1 MFNTSSSMNDI
12 ASSLVVE
19 GFICPECQQDM
30 TSIELLQAHFELM
43 HVKTKSSNKRNFSN
57 QLSSSSLNGQVS
69 PNGESSGPST
79 FSLLA
84 AKAKTLISNY
94 NDSSDGDSNNAAS
107 ANYSKLTNS
116 SATNMSNSNE
126 PASNYNNKFLKQY
139 FNSNQMSGHFNVH
152 TSDFKKFRDNTI
164 GRYVIQSNKL
174 LITLDKLITFDFA
187 LLNDDAKRD
196 GKQTQRAC
204 FSSFNFVFD
213 SQ

>member
-1 MFNTSSSMNDI
+1 MNGI

-43 HVKTKSSNKRNFSN
+43 HVKSKTSQKRSNFSS
-57 QLSSSSLNGQVS
+57 QLSSNSLNGGQIT
-69 PNGESSGPST
+69 PANGEST

-94 NDSSDGDSNNAAS
+94 NESSSVSADVDTEANFNQTQNAS
-107 ANYSKLTNS
+107 AS
-116 SATNMSNSNE
+116 SE
-126 PASNYNNKFLKQY
+126 PSASNGYNNNFVKQY
-139 FNSNQMSGHFNVH
+139 FNSNQMTGHFTVH

-174 LITLDKLITFDFA
+174 LITLDKLISFDYS
-187 LLNDDAKRD
+187 LLNDDFKRD
-196 GKQTQRAC
+196 GKRP
-204 FSSFNFVFD
+204 FYLFE
-213 SQ
+213 

>member
-1 MFNTSSSMNDI
+1 MNGI

-43 HVKTKSSNKRNFSN
+43 HVKSKTGQKRNNFSS
-57 QLSSSSLNGQVS
+57 QLSSNSLNGGQIM
-69 PNGESSGPST
+69 PANGEST

-94 NDSSDGDSNNAAS
+94 NESSSVSADVDTEANFNQTQNAS
-107 ANYSKLTNS
+107 TS
-116 SATNMSNSNE
+116 SE
-126 PASNYNNKFLKQY
+126 PTPNGYNNNFVKQH
-139 FNSNQMSGHFNVH
+139 FNSNQMSGHFTVH

-174 LITLDKLITFDFA
+174 LITLDKLISFDYS
-187 LLNDDAKRD
+187 LLNDDFKRD
-196 GKQTQRAC
+196 CKQTIRIDLKEI
-204 FSSFNFVFD
+204 N
-213 SQ
+213 